1 MSKDSDSGID
11 ISDEYEKLDDDA
23 PQLKL
28 FVKRATRVC
37 AQMTRENA
45 EYFEL
50 HHKVYENQM
59 TIEDLTIKYQ
69 KVQQKLEL
77 IAKFIKDHKKFKTN

>member
-1 MSKDSDSGID
+1 
-11 ISDEYEKLDDDA
+11 
-23 PQLKL
+23 
-28 FVKRATRVC
+28 
-37 AQMTRENA
+37 
-45 EYFEL
+45 
-50 HHKVYENQM
+50 M